1 MTYLK
6 FYGNEKEK
14 FPNQNKTHIPDK
26 NVSKFAQKIARHFKV
41 SLRAIRLRGY
51 RGSAIAHCGICEI
64 GLSHNPTV
72 LLIIH
77 EIGHLFTYQ
86 KLNEAKH
93 NKNLMLF
100 IKRACRYAEKMG
112 YWSLEASET
121 EKFERKK
128 PKQFLVYSKCPN
140 CGFVNDWV
148 MPKEHRAFYK
158 THYAVNTV
166 HDMTCSQCRVRTKH
180 TITQQKLIT
189 FENRLAEQLE
199 RRRNFSNY
207 ALMIIPETE
216 KALAIPETKAITVY
230 KIPLGCV

>member
-6 FYGNEKEK
+6 FYRNEKEK

-77 EIGHLFTYQ
+77 EIGHLYTWQ

-112 YWSLEASET
+112 YWSLEIKNLKYENM
-121 EKFERKK
+121 KQHERE
-128 PKQFLVYSKCPN
+128 YRPN
-140 CGFVNDWV
+140 
-148 MPKEHRAFYK
+148 P
-158 THYAVNTV
+158 
-166 HDMTCSQCRVRTKH
+166 
-180 TITQQKLIT
+180 
-189 FENRLAEQLE
+189 
-199 RRRNFSNY
+199 
-207 ALMIIPETE
+207 LMIIPETE

-230 KIPLGCV
+230 KIPLGCA